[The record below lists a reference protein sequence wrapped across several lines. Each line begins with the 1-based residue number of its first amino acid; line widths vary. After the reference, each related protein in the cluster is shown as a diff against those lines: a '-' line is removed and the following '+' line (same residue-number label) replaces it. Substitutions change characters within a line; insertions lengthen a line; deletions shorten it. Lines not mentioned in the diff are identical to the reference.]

1 MTDDQWV
8 LLVDPVWQ
16 VSAGFGAG
24 SGLGADSDSG
34 SGSAARSDLGP
45 AAGSGPA
52 TRSAS
57 ATDSGPATGS
67 VSAASPASASGSP
80 RDGAAVATPPLTAVV
95 GGWLAREDGSVGRF
109 EANPAYEP
117 SGPGSPT
124 DPLDAALRLAAR
136 EEADFDQ
143 VAAVLRESA
152 FSVALDVD
160 QEPLI
165 APSPDNVPCL
175 LVTTAPA
182 HRTRV
187 RAAGWLPA
195 SAADLV
201 PLLSAREGTDLL
213 LNPGAP
219 GCTRLLADTV
229 RAAVSRID

>member
-1 MTDDQWV
+1 MADDQWV

-16 VSAGFGAG
+16 AT
-24 SGLGADSDSG
+24 
-34 SGSAARSDLGP
+34 SGSASESD
-45 AAGSGPA
+45 
-52 TRSAS
+52 
-57 ATDSGPATGS
+57 
-67 VSAASPASASGSP
+67 PASGLTSDPASGLASDP
-80 RDGAAVATPPLTAVV
+80 AEDGAEVAAPPLTAVV
-95 GGWLAREDGSVGRF
+95 GGWLARADGSVGRF
-109 EANPAYEP
+109 EANPAYER

-175 LVTTAPA
+175 LVATAPA

-195 SAADLV
+195 SAEDLL

-229 RAAVSRID
+229 REAVAADS

>member
-16 VSAGFGAG
+16 AASSSGPEPAGGSASAP
-24 SGLGADSDSG
+24 DQT
-34 SGSAARSDLGP
+34 SGSASLE
-45 AAGSGPA
+45 
-52 TRSAS
+52 
-57 ATDSGPATGS
+57 
-67 VSAASPASASGSP
+67 
-80 RDGAAVATPPLTAVV
+80 DGAEVTAPPLTAVV
-95 GGWLAREDGSVGRF
+95 GGWLARADGSVGRF

-195 SAADLV
+195 SAEDLL
-201 PLLSAREGTDLL
+201 PLLAAREGTDLL

-229 RAAVSRID
+229 REAVTADS